1 MQYTPLNYDQIS
13 RLTAPIHPNTVKSYN
28 NKTFHYWERS
38 LFQRACS
45 VLSFEVPDNWNGSV
59 KDFFYYCLFKFGY
72 VAVFNHNKFGLS
84 FQPCS
89 LRGQDFYYQPT
100 NALISNPALSE
111 PLDLK
116 IGTNCELLKLTPDYM
131 GIWDVIEYY
140 AEKLSNLDNAINMSI
155 INSKFAYIL
164 GARDKAGAEALKKAL
179 DKINRGEPAVIL
191 DMKLLNNQQDKDT
204 PFQFLE
210 RTNIKNGYLTT
221 DMLNDFRTL
230 IADFDK
236 EIGIPSINYEKK
248 ERLNT
253 KEAQTHE
260 FDGTAR
266 SQVWFETLESS
277 IANIKELYPEIELT
291 VTLNYDAK
299 EGEEIGTEHQNDND

>member
-1 MQYTPLNYDQIS
+1 MNYTPLNYEQIS
-13 RLTAPIHPNTVKSYN
+13 LLTAPIHPNTVKSYN
-28 NKTFHYWERS
+28 NKTFAYWERS

-45 VLSFEVPDNWNGSV
+45 VISFEVPEEWNGPV

-72 VAVFNHNKFGLS
+72 IAIFNHNKFGLS

-100 NALISNPALSE
+100 NALISNPALNES
-111 PLDLK
+111 LDLK
-116 IGTNCELLKLTPDYM
+116 IGKNCELLKLTPDYI

-164 GARDKAGAEALKKAL
+164 GARDKAGAEALKKVL
-179 DKINRGEPAVIL
+179 DKVNRGEPAVIM
-191 DMKLLNNQQDKDT
+191 DVKLLNNKEDKDT

-248 ERLNT
+248 ERLNER
-253 KEAQTHE
+253 EAMTHID
-260 FDGTAR
+260 DGTAR
-266 SQVWFETLESS
+266 SEVWLNTLTTS
-277 IANIKELYPEIELT
+277 IENIKKLYPGITLSAA
-291 VTLNYDAK
+291 LNYK
-299 EGEEIGTEHQNDND
+299 EEGEPVGSEYQNDND

>member
-1 MQYTPLNYDQIS
+1 MKYSPLNYNQIS
-13 RLTAPIHPNTVKSYN
+13 IDTAPIHPNTVKSYN
-28 NKTFHYWERS
+28 NKTFAYWERS

-45 VLSFEVPDNWNGSV
+45 VINFEIPDNWNGPV

-72 VAVFNHNKFGLS
+72 IAIFDSISYGLS

-100 NALISNPALSE
+100 NALISNSALPKS
-111 PLDLK
+111 LNLK
-116 IGTNCELLKLTPDYM
+116 IGTDCELLKLTPDYI

-164 GARDKAGAEALKKAL
+164 GARDRAGAEALKKTL
-179 DKINRGEPAVIL
+179 DKVNRGEPAVIL
-191 DMKLLNNQQDKDT
+191 DVKLMNNKTDKES

-236 EIGIPSINYEKK
+236 EIGIPSVNYEKK
-248 ERLNT
+248 ERLN
-253 KEAQTHE
+253 EREVLSHVS
-260 FDGTAR
+260 DGKAR
-266 SQVWFETLESS
+266 SEVWINTLTTS
-277 IANIKELYPEIELT
+277 IANIKKLYPDINLNAS
-291 VTLNYDAK
+291 LNYC
-299 EGEEIGTEHQNDND
+299 EGGVDNEPEY